1 MLNYNM
7 ELKLELCMIIHISGK
22 NRDYTYYIQVLLLC
36 RDYRNVVI
44 RGILII
50 WLLCSVWSREFV
62 YRLIELCG

>member
-1 MLNYNM
+1 
-7 ELKLELCMIIHISGK
+7 MIIHISGK

-44 RGILII
+44 RGILTI